1 MLATMQPITYTAQR
15 FALGTCRVTPGAG
28 AALRRAG
35 ILPLSVLRSHQ
46 AGDWGDLDDGDRQA
60 NEWALVHGAHLI
72 SSYRLPDGTRL
83 WCFTNADRSRTTLL
97 ADEREA
103 EPVARP
109 APFTLSR
116 PVAMRP

>member
-1 MLATMQPITYTAQR
+1 MLATRQPITDTAQR
-15 FALGTCRVTPGAG
+15 FALGACRVTPGAQ

-97 ADEREA
+97 AEASEA

-109 APFTLSR
+109 APSTLGR
-116 PVAMRP
+116 PVGIRP